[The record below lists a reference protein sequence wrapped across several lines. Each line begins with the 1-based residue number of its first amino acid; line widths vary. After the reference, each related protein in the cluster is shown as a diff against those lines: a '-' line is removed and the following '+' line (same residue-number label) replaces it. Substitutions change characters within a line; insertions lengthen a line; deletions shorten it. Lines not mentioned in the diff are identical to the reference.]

1 MTALAFALKYWW
13 VLAIV
18 AVLGYA
24 GVRIYDA
31 GQADIQ
37 KDWDASVARG
47 LIEVAKLK
55 EKQVVVTTKIETVYV
70 DRVRTIREKGDAIE
84 TVREVFVPA
93 DSGNIGGGFRLFHD
107 AAVTGV
113 IPESASILD
122 AAPVPV
128 ADLADTIATNYE
140 RCHVAY
146 ATVEGLQDWILEQ
159 QKVNP

>member
-24 GVRIYDA
+24 SVRIYDA
-31 GQADIQ
+31 GQADTQ
-37 KDWDASVARG
+37 RKWDAST
-47 LIEVAKLK
+47 AKGRKLVEELK
-55 EKQVVVTTKIETVYV
+55 KKQVVVTTKVETVYV
-70 DRVRTIREKGDAIE
+70 DRVTTIREKGDAIE
-84 TVREVFVPA
+84 VVREVFVPA